1 MSGYIIETK
10 QLTKKYDDRIS
21 VDCVNLHVSE
31 GKIYGLSGQNGAGKT
46 TIMKMLLKLIKP
58 TSGQIKLFGED
69 IESSD
74 EKLYHRI
81 GSIIEAPAFYE
92 NLTAAENLKILARLR
107 GQHRKDTVENALS
120 VAGLIKE
127 QNKLFKDYSLG
138 MKQRLGIAA
147 AIMHEPELLILDEP
161 MNGLDPVG
169 ICEIRQF
176 LLRLCREK
184 QTTILLSGHILSEM
198 EQLAD
203 TIGIMRNGKLIEEI
217 DMADLHRQNR
227 KYIEFEVSDV
237 NAAVLI
243 LERNFHLF
251 DYMITNDRQLR
262 IFHETEKRSDINRCF
277 IKNDIS
283 VISMTVREEKLE
295 DHFKNAIEN
304 LREERYGRHNE

>member
-1 MSGYIIETK
+1 MSGYIIETR
-10 QLTKKYDDRIS
+10 QLTKKYDDR
-21 VDCVNLHVSE
+21 VCADCVNLHVPE
-31 GKIYGLSGQNGAGKT
+31 GKIYGLLGQNGAGKT

-69 IESSD
+69 AETS
-74 EKLYHRI
+74 KATLYHRI

-107 GQHRKDTVENALS
+107 GQHRKDTIENALS
-120 VAGLIKE
+120 VTGLEKE
-127 QNKLFKDYSLG
+127 KNKLFKDYSLG

-176 LLRLCREK
+176 LLQLCSKK

-203 TIGIMRNGKLIEEI
+203 NIGIMRKGKLIEEI
-217 DMADLHRQNR
+217 DMTDLHRQNR
-227 KYIEFEVSDV
+227 KYIEFEVSDI
-237 NAAVLI
+237 NAAALV

-251 DYMITNDRQLR
+251 DYMITTDRQLR
-262 IFHETEKRSDINRCF
+262 IFHETEKRADINRCF
-277 IKNDIS
+277 IENDIN
-283 VISMTVREEKLE
+283 VTNMTVCEETLE

-304 LREERYGRHNE
+304 LQEERHGQHNE